1 MINNNT
7 TNKRIAKNTLML
19 YVRMFLIMGV
29 SLYTSRV
36 VLNQLGVEDFGIYN
50 IIGGVVVLFTIINN
64 AMIAS
69 PQRFLNFELGKQ
81 DLLNAQKVFST
92 SINIHLLIVVIF
104 IILAESIGLWFVNNY
119 INIPYGKLHAANWV
133 YQFSIITTSLNIIRA
148 PYNAAIIAHE
158 RMSAYAYISIIEAI
172 LKLAVV
178 GLLILSTNK
187 LIVYAGLITAITL
200 LIFLSFYIYCNR
212 SFCICHY
219 IKTYEKE
226 RYKSMLNFSG
236 WSLFGSIAN
245 MGAGQGLN
253 IILNI
258 YFGVG
263 VNAAMGIAN
272 QVSSAVYQFVGN
284 FQTAFN
290 PQIIKSYA
298 LHELDYFKTLIL
310 HTSKY
315 SYFLLYVLSLPLIIC
330 TPDILQL
337 WLGQIP
343 DYSTNF
349 CRLMMVFLLIDAI
362 QGPLWVSAQAT
373 GKIKN
378 YQLIVSSLILLN
390 LPLSLIIL
398 HYFKIAELAL
408 VIRVIINGITAIAR
422 VLYLRKLYSFPI
434 KRYLKE
440 VVFICLLVSLLSSV
454 LPISVYICIDNTI
467 PRIIAVCLIS
477 ILLSCLCIYYIGLRK
492 QEKAFI
498 KTVIYKQL
506 RIRI

>member
-69 PQRFLNFELGKQ
+69 TQRFLNFELGKQ

-272 QVSSAVYQFVGN
+272 QG
-284 FQTAFN
+284 
-290 PQIIKSYA
+290 
-298 LHELDYFKTLIL
+298 
-310 HTSKY
+310 
-315 SYFLLYVLSLPLIIC
+315 
-330 TPDILQL
+330 
-337 WLGQIP
+337 
-343 DYSTNF
+343 
-349 CRLMMVFLLIDAI
+349 
-362 QGPLWVSAQAT
+362 
-373 GKIKN
+373 
-378 YQLIVSSLILLN
+378 
-390 LPLSLIIL
+390 
-398 HYFKIAELAL
+398 
-408 VIRVIINGITAIAR
+408 
-422 VLYLRKLYSFPI
+422 
-434 KRYLKE
+434 
-440 VVFICLLVSLLSSV
+440 
-454 LPISVYICIDNTI
+454 
-467 PRIIAVCLIS
+467 
-477 ILLSCLCIYYIGLRK
+477 
-492 QEKAFI
+492 
-498 KTVIYKQL
+498 
-506 RIRI
+506 